1 MGPLYNAHDDE
12 VVVSDIDRAN
22 LLNTYFSNIRTA
34 DNGRLPV
41 MVTIKPSAY
50 KLEQILFTTANVTA
64 AIRKWKVIFL
74 VDYFLISK
82 ASF

>member
-22 LLNTYFSNIRTA
+22 LLNTYFSSIGTV

-41 MVTIKPSAY
+41 MATIKPFAY
-50 KLEQILFTTANVTA
+50 KLEQIL
-64 AIRKWKVIFL
+64 L
-74 VDYFLISK
+74 L
-82 ASF
+82 